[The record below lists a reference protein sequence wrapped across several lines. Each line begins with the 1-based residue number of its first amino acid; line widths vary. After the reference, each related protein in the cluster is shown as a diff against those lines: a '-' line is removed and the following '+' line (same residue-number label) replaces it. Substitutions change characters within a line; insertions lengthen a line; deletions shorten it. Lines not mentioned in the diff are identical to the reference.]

1 MKNKSQL
8 KNFSLGITIALVSA
22 LLSPSA
28 SLASALNF
36 ISTPSILDGLSSNA
50 TGQFLSVDSG
60 SAQAKDFHVVIS
72 WSHTNPNV
80 AIGAFGNAPA
90 DGLNV
95 FGSRIFACP
104 TTVTSSNSYPVFGFG
119 ANFPSNSDCIQV
131 DRGQNGVTYGEMWIE
146 WEVYRCI
153 PQTHPHIFFE
163 QIFSDHGG
171 RLMWLSHDPYFLL
184 DTVKQTE
191 YLEGGSCR
199 TLDPGDSVGK
209 DLFRSA
215 SSGGSSGGSG
225 GGSGGGSSGGS
236 LGGGSGSIPSEDRVP
251 PSPKVPAFNQF
262 ANGPLLVT
270 AGVAATLT
278 GNRLGCTTEIQI
290 NDVATTFTRS
300 YLGDGT
306 QQLNIAIPANLQPGR
321 HKMSMDSCGGQVEF
335 SNLLVV
341 PKAPAVFEMVTRNSI
356 ERGLALARLHGFLLM
371 NMNDY
376 NSVEC
381 IVNVK
386 ARNLQTAA
394 KQLLADAC
402 NRAVGLLRATSSTSE
417 LRNTHLPTNI
427 WIRVTLSNK

>member
-1 MKNKSQL
+1 MNNRSQNKNLS
-8 KNFSLGITIALVSA
+8 FGVSIAFMSALVFPAS
-22 LLSPSA
+22 
-28 SLASALNF
+28 SLAANF
-36 ISTPSILDGLSSNA
+36 VSNPPILDGLSSSA
-50 TGQFLSVDSG
+50 TGVFLSANSG
-60 SAQAKDFHVVIS
+60 SAQAKDFHVEIS
-72 WSHTNPNV
+72 WSHTSQSV
-80 AIGAFGNAPA
+80 AIVIGGNAPQN
-90 DGLNV
+90 GLV
-95 FGSRIFACP
+95 IFGNRVIACP
-104 TTVTSSNSYPVFGFG
+104 STVTSSNSYPVHGYG
-119 ANFPSNSDCIQV
+119 TEPSNSDCVQV
-131 DRGQNGVTYGEMWIE
+131 DNEHNNNQREMWIE

-163 QIFSDHGG
+163 QVFADDSGN
-171 RLMWLSHDPYFLL
+171 LMHLSHDPYFLL
-184 DTVKQTE
+184 DTAKQTE
-191 YLEGGSCR
+191 YLDGGSCR
-199 TLDPGDSVGK
+199 TLSPGRSVNDS
-209 DLFRSA
+209 LYIRP
-215 SSGGSSGGSG
+215 SSGGSGGSSGGGSGGSSGGGSG
-225 GGSGGGSSGGS
+225 GGSGGNSSQGQ
-236 LGGGSGSIPSEDRVP
+236 IP

-262 ANGPLLVT
+262 TTGPLFVT

-306 QQLNIAIPANLQPGR
+306 QQLKIAIPANLQPGR

-356 ERGLALARLHGFLLM
+356 ERGLALARLHSFLLT

-376 NSVEC
+376 NTVEC

-386 ARNLQTAA
+386 APNLQTAA
-394 KQLLADAC
+394 RNLLADAC